1 MTVGS
6 NSLYRHHTTA
16 SAIWFVCA
24 IGLAGLVATALVL
37 MGSAYGGRSMLEDY
51 AVDWSVLGIIRVCG
65 TTAAA
70 AILFLVL
77 DPSVSEERPVDL
89 SGREGRFIGLLA
101 ILSVLTLA
109 ASAAAVTWFP
119 GPLYDAVDERKSI
132 AVLTEVAFV
141 IALYWLGATAWKAR
155 IFGKIAFLGLH
166 PSLIVIG
173 MIIAVFL
180 ILMEEMSW
188 GQHWIGWSAGA
199 FFEGNIQDETNL
211 HNFATNKFEAV
222 YYTTAVAVFVV
233 LPHVWPRHPDRL
245 LGSLEFLV
253 PPRAYALAGLP
264 VAGLMYHEWNVVPY
278 QIWFFLGLFIALSAY
293 GALKRQASRQAGP
306 ALVLALVL
314 IGAQA
319 VFLIN
324 GSALIHGYEVS
335 EIRELVIA
343 MLVAGY
349 ACLLHRRVTDAAHA
363 VTKKLTGVVSV
374 SSRRRQ
380 VRAFPRA

>member
-1 MTVGS
+1 MNIRTS
-6 NSLYRHHTTA
+6 SLNRYHATE
-16 SAIWFVCA
+16 SAIWLFCA
-24 IGLAGLVATALVL
+24 IGVILLIATALVF

-51 AVDWSVLGIIRVCG
+51 AVDWSLLGIIRVCG
-65 TTAAA
+65 TAAAA

-77 DPSVSEERPVDL
+77 DPSASEERPVDL
-89 SGREGRFIGLLA
+89 SGREGRLIGLLA

-119 GPLYDAVDERKSI
+119 GPLYDAVDERNSI

-141 IALYWLGATAWKAR
+141 IALCWLGATAWRAR
-155 IFGKIAFLGLH
+155 VFGKIAFVGLH

-173 MIIAVFL
+173 MIVAVFL

-199 FFEGNIQDETNL
+199 FFEGNTQDETNL

-278 QIWFFLGLFIALSAY
+278 QIWFFLGLFVAFSAY
-293 GALKRQASRQAGP
+293 GALKRQASRKAGP
-306 ALVLALVL
+306 VLLLAFAF

-319 VFLIN
+319 VFLVN
-324 GSALIHGYEVS
+324 GSALFHGYEVS

-349 ACLLHRRVTDAAHA
+349 ACLLHRRVTDAAQA
-363 VTKKLTGVVSV
+363 VMRPT
-374 SSRRRQ
+374 
-380 VRAFPRA
+380 PC